1 VLIRGRSCFLLLVA
15 VVSPSCRSVFGPHE
29 GSDRT
34 LWKAAGVGWGT
45 PAFDATTVY
54 FVAFDHAII
63 AADKATGHVRWK
75 ATTDDQGTSTDGRT
89 AVLTGNIVALGDRD
103 IYGFDRGTG
112 ARRWAFHPQDGYLP
126 GIFDLTTDGL
136 TIFAGSPSG
145 RVYAVDG
152 ASGASRWITIL
163 ANDNNTSVFDPTYA
177 DGTIYVCIRHFTNP
191 TTGGVAALDAATGTV
206 RWSRNLPAKPPSN
219 SSSCNHHVVVVNADL
234 IVAAAQDGNI
244 YGMTRAAGDI
254 VWTAPQLSNL
264 PSGTGGSPMYDDR
277 PLAVTGTTV
286 IAGSST
292 GFVTALDGATGRELW
307 RATANRGSA
316 TFPLSVDAQRAY
328 VDHLGLQLA
337 AFNISNGSIAW
348 IAEGAN
354 EQGEYYPSPAVDT
367 DRLYV
372 GGMHGLYAMKK

>member
-163 ANDNNTSVFDPTYA
+163 ANDNNTSFSIPHT
-177 DGTIYVCIRHFTNP
+177 P
-191 TTGGVAALDAATGTV
+191 TV
-206 RWSRNLPAKPPSN
+206 RSTSAFGISPIRPPAASPRWTRQPVPFAGRAIFRRSRRAIPRAAIIT
-219 SSSCNHHVVVVNADL
+219 SSSSMP
-234 IVAAAQDGNI
+234 I
-244 YGMTRAAGDI
+244 
-254 VWTAPQLSNL
+254 
-264 PSGTGGSPMYDDR
+264 
-277 PLAVTGTTV
+277 
-286 IAGSST
+286 
-292 GFVTALDGATGRELW
+292 
-307 RATANRGSA
+307 
-316 TFPLSVDAQRAY
+316 
-328 VDHLGLQLA
+328 
-337 AFNISNGSIAW
+337 
-348 IAEGAN
+348 
-354 EQGEYYPSPAVDT
+354 
-367 DRLYV
+367 
-372 GGMHGLYAMKK
+372 